1 MAQKKIAGLIK
12 RGDVWYVDKRVHG
25 RRIRESTGTGDLAK
39 AEFFLAR
46 MVDEVREA
54 KIYGVRPKRTFREA
68 VVKYVLENQH
78 KSSLDNDKSRIKK
91 LDKFI
96 GMLTLDAI
104 HMGSLAPFIEAR
116 KQEGVKMRTINQGLK
131 VVRRILNLATSE
143 WVDENGLTWV
153 LTAPKIKLLAE
164 PDLRK
169 PYPLSW
175 QEQAKLFEAL
185 PLHLRR
191 MSLFAVNTGCRDAE
205 ICSLKWEWEVKVPEL
220 NCSVFII
227 PGKHVKNRD
236 DRLVVL
242 NGTALKVIEEVR
254 GQHPEYVFVY
264 QGRRLSRM
272 LSTGWREAREKANL
286 KVRVHDLKHTF
297 GRRLR
302 AAGVSFEDRQ
312 DLLGHRS
319 ARITTHYSSA
329 ELRNLL
335 DSANKV
341 CIEQSNI
348 PILTLLRVTERP

>member
-1 MAQKKIAGLIK
+1 MGQKKIAGLINRNGIWHIEK
-12 RGDVWYVDKRVHG
+12 RLFGGRV
-25 RRIRESTGTGDLAK
+25 RESTGTSDIAQ
-39 AEFFLAR
+39 AEIYFAR
-46 MVDEVREA
+46 KIEELRQS
-54 KIYGVRPKRTFREA
+54 KIYGVRPKRIFRDA
-68 VVKYVLENQH
+68 AIKYLIENTH
-78 KSSLDNDKSRIKK
+78 KSSLDDDKSHLKK
-91 LDKFI
+91 LDSFI
-96 GMLTLDAI
+96 GTLTLDAI
-104 HMGSLAPFIEAR
+104 HMGSLAPFIEVR

-143 WVDENGLTWV
+143 WVDEHGLTWV
-153 LTAPKIKLLAE
+153 LTTPKIKLLAE

-191 MSLFAVNTGCRDAE
+191 MALFAVNTGCRDAE

-264 QGRRLSRM
+264 RGKRLTRILNSAWRR
-272 LSTGWREAREKANL
+272 AREKVNL
-286 KVRVHDLKHTF
+286 MVRVHDLKHTF

-335 DSANKV
+335 ESANKV
-341 CIEQSNI
+341 CVEQNNA
-348 PILTLLRVTERP
+348 PALTLLRTAV